1 MKYSGLKT
9 GFVFFTLSI
18 IITLTFVGPVFIL
31 FISEGIGTSINTL
44 IKAGNVS
51 GTTFYTS
58 IAFCLLTL
66 GIYIF
71 TFIRHRPSS
80 IGTLTLFFATLFIF
94 LNAALF
100 YYKIRLP
107 NSHID
112 GQQAFDII
120 DKPIRTCILYLLFGL
135 GHDIAN
141 YRFKKNSD
149 ISSRDIAQEINSKEI

>member
-9 GFVFFTLSI
+9 GFVFFALSI
-18 IITLTFVGPVFIL
+18 IIVLTFFGPVFIL
-31 FISEGIGTSINTL
+31 FVSEGIGSAINSL

-58 IAFCLLTL
+58 ITLCLLTL

-71 TFIRHRPSS
+71 TFIKHRQSS
-80 IGTLTLFFATLFIF
+80 IGALTFFFATLFIF

-120 DKPIRTCILYLLFGL
+120 DKPIKTCLLYILFGL

-141 YRFKKNSD
+141 FKIKVKEN
-149 ISSRDIAQEINSKEI
+149 ISLR

>member
-9 GFVFFTLSI
+9 GFVFFALSI
-18 IITLTFVGPVFIL
+18 IVVLTFVGPVFIL
-31 FISEGIGTSINTL
+31 FVSEEIGSSIDSL

-58 IAFCLLTL
+58 ITLCLLTL

-71 TFIRHRPSS
+71 TFIKHRQSS
-80 IGTLTLFFATLFIF
+80 IVALKLFFATLFIF
-94 LNAALF
+94 LNAAIF
-100 YYKIRLP
+100 YNKIRLP

-141 YRFKKNSD
+141 YKFKTNSN
-149 ISSRDIAQEINSKEI
+149 ISLSKTNQ